1 MAPMGIR
8 RRKGAAVK
16 VEECRRGEETAIRH
30 CPARR
35 LCPLG
40 ALCAGGVQA
49 GESPLFP
56 TAVELEPGE
65 LLWADLRFEQRAFVI
80 QTGIFA
86 CISNLE
92 QCREIPLALLG
103 SGHTA
108 GLAELY
114 IPREIASTY
123 YLRALTGGRACSF
136 PAKALR
142 RHLEALPSATV
153 ADLLS
158 CTLVNTSSASYAQ
171 IKMLSKPLASD
182 RITMLLARLKE
193 LAGQEG
199 RDLTQ
204 AKLTHSD
211 IATLISSDRV
221 SVTRALHKMEE
232 GGLVELGYR
241 SLQITEGIDGCEEL
255 VEDAKGLFHRP
266 AAE

>member
-1 MAPMGIR
+1 M
-8 RRKGAAVK
+8 K
-16 VEECRRGEETAIRH
+16 VEECRRGEETAIKH
-30 CPARR
+30 CAARK

-40 ALCAGGVQA
+40 GICASEA
-49 GESPLFP
+49 AEGESPLFP
-56 TAVELEPGE
+56 TIVELAPGE
-65 LLWADLRFEQRAFVI
+65 LLWTDLRFEQRAFVL
-80 QTGIFA
+80 QSGIFA

-92 QCREIPLALLG
+92 QGREIPLALLG

-123 YLRALTGGRACSF
+123 YLRALTNGRACSF

-142 RHLEALPSATV
+142 RHLESLPSATV
-153 ADLLS
+153 ANLVS
-158 CTLVNTSSASYAQ
+158 RTLINLSSASYAQ

-193 LAGQEG
+193 LSSQEG

-204 AKLTHSD
+204 VRLTHSD
-211 IATLISSDRV
+211 IAALISSDRV

-232 GGLVELGYR
+232 SGLVELGYR
-241 SLQITEGIDGCEEL
+241 SLQITETLDAQEEL
-255 VEDAKGLFHRP
+255 VDDSHGEFHRP
-266 AAE
+266 VAGG